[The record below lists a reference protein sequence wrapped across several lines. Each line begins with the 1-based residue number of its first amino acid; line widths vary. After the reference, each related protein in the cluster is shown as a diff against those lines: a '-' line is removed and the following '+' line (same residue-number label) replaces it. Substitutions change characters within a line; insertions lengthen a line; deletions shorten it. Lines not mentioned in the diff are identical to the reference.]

1 MSKIIASDKI
11 TVNGINLFYKQ
22 IGSSGEPLVMIIGLS
37 FSHLDWG
44 DEIIDK
50 LSEKNQL
57 ILFDNRDSGR
67 SQRDLES
74 YTIQDMA
81 GDTVGLMEALKID
94 KANIFGVSMGGMIAL
109 QLAIHYPDK
118 INKLIL
124 GCTAATGVILN
135 SWGQQ
140 LVNKSLPELLF
151 TPDYLE
157 ANASELED
165 FFAET
170 SAYHSSLEGAFRQ
183 LQAIASHNVTD
194 NLNDIDFPTLVITG
208 DKDEVIPQEYSQE
221 LAEKITKAEL
231 KIIADAAHG
240 FSYSHANQTAD
251 LIHSFLL

>member
-1 MSKIIASDKI
+1 MSEQI
-11 TVNGINLFYKQ
+11 TVNGINLFYKK

-50 LSEKNQL
+50 LSETNQL

-74 YTIQDMA
+74 YTIRDMA
-81 GDTVGLMEALKID
+81 DDTVGLMDALRID

-124 GCTAATGVILN
+124 GCTAATGSILN
-135 SWGQQ
+135 SWGQK

-151 TPDYLE
+151 PSEYLK
-157 ANASELED
+157 ANASDLEA
-165 FFAET
+165 FFATT
-170 SAYHSSLEGAFRQ
+170 SAYHSSPEGAFRQ
-183 LQAIASHNVTD
+183 LQAIATHNVVD
-194 NLNDIDFPTLVITG
+194 NLKNIDLSTLVITG
-208 DKDEVIPQEYSQE
+208 DQDEVIPQEYSQE
-221 LAEKITKAEL
+221 LAEKIPKAKLEIL
-231 KIIADAAHG
+231 DDAAHG